1 MTLDRRTLLALP
13 AAGLLAACGPRPAR
27 SSTAP
32 AGSLQRIL
40 DETGAPALGG
50 MVVTP
55 TGIAF
60 LEVAGRR
67 RIDGPD
73 PVTVRDKWHLGSNT
87 KAMTAALY
95 GKLVEGGQAKWGATL
110 RELFPDLTL
119 DPAWATTTLEAVM
132 SHRAGLSDKGVIGI
146 PWLIAASDDKRPLPA
161 QRIALVAKALAAAP
175 KGKPGVFEYANINF
189 VVAGAA
195 IERLV
200 GGDWEAAIT
209 DRLFKP
215 LGMAGAGFGAPTG
228 DQPWGHRSLPF
239 GIGGLKAVDPAGSAD
254 NPPALGPAGT
264 VHMPLE
270 DYAKFLRLFLNGGG
284 DYLTPD
290 TIARLT
296 TPAPGADYALGWGV
310 AVGKPWARGP
320 RLGHEGSNTMWHAK
334 AIVAPAR
341 GVALVSVSNAFPSG
355 PVRAGAILVEQLQS
369 KFAPA

>member
-1 MTLDRRTLLALP
+1 MALDRRTLLALP
-13 AAGLLAACGPRPAR
+13 AAGLLAACGPRAAR

-32 AGSLQRIL
+32 AGSLQRIV

-95 GKLVEGGQAKWGATL
+95 GKLVEAGLAKWGATL

-119 DPAWATTTLEAVM
+119 DAAWSTTTLEAVM

-146 PWLIAASDDKRPLPA
+146 PWLIAALDDERPLPA
-161 QRIALVAKALAAAP
+161 QRTALVGKALAAPP
-175 KGKPGVFEYANINF
+175 KGKVGVFEYANINF

-200 GGDWEAAIT
+200 GGDWETAIT
-209 DRLFKP
+209 ERLFKP
-215 LGMAGAGFGAPTG
+215 LGMAGAGFGAPKG

-239 GIGGLKAVDPAGSAD
+239 GIGGLKAVDPAGPAD
-254 NPPALGPAGT
+254 NPAALGPAGT
-264 VHMPLE
+264 AHMPLE
-270 DYAKFLRLFLNGGG
+270 DYAKFLRLFLTGGA
-284 DYLTPD
+284 DYLKPE
-290 TIARLT
+290 TIAHLT

-310 AVGKPWARGP
+310 STGKAWARGP
-320 RLGHEGSNTMWHAK
+320 RLGHEGSNTMWHAT
-334 AIVAPAR
+334 AMVAPAR
-341 GVALVSVSNAFPSG
+341 GVALVSVSNAYPPG
-355 PVRAGAILVEQLQS
+355 ATKAGLTLIEQLQAR
-369 KFAPA
+369 FAPA